1 MNNELQVFTYEGA
14 EVRTLLRDGAPWWV
28 LKDVCQILGIA
39 NHKMTAQR
47 LEQDEVSQTDLTD
60 SLGRKQKA
68 TVINEP
74 GLYSVI
80 LRSDKPQA
88 KAFKRWVTHDVL
100 PAIRR
105 TGGYTAP
112 ATPMTDYQRVMTD
125 TRQQNASIRK
135 AQLLNKIAAQYDGP
149 YRQVLQAH
157 ATKELTGE
165 FLLPLPR
172 LEDKTLS
179 AAEVGAL
186 LGISANKVG
195 ILTNRHQ
202 LKTGQY
208 GAWFADTA
216 PGHKKQ
222 VQTFRYYEAVVP
234 VLRQLLKAERG
245 VQA

>member
-14 EVRTLLRDGAPWWV
+14 EVRTLMHDGAPWWV
-28 LKDVCQILGIA
+28 LADVCRVLEIQ
-39 NHKMTAQR
+39 NPSQMAQR
-47 LEQDEVSQTDLTD
+47 LDEDERRPMSGI
-60 SLGRKQKA
+60 GRQGK
-68 TVINEP
+68 TWCVNEP

-105 TGGYTAP
+105 TGSYTAP

-125 TRQQNASIRK
+125 TRQQNAAIRK

-172 LEDKTLS
+172 LQDKTLS

-222 VQTFRYYEAVVP
+222 VQTFRYYETVVP